1 MNTLKKR
8 LIALSLFTCVAM
20 SSVVGCGSNSSSSS
34 EKNYSADS
42 SSSDESVT
50 EEKAAID
57 IEAIT
62 NASGNPIKLPVQ
74 SGEAGNGGVTAENG
88 MNLSG
93 LDPEDVNTS
102 PEPDIETVTV
112 VNENGEPVTES
123 VPVTN
128 ANGEAVTEA
137 GGQPVTEFVP
147 VTSVIAKEIT
157 NPDYKSNSEGR
168 YVLWMDISKDEN
180 FVFND
185 QFIKVQ
191 FKIKE
196 DTPDGNYP
204 ISIVTDLSSIKG
216 VSIDPDK
223 IVNGTIKVGG
233 TAPAA
238 KDHSNEGFVVYGDT
252 IGAKAG
258 DTVDFYI
265 NCKNNP
271 GLAAVLLW
279 FYYDSNAMECKSVKS
294 AGEFA
299 EIDGHPETGKSE
311 N

>member
-1 MNTLKKR
+1 MT
-8 LIALSLFTCVAM
+8 
-20 SSVVGCGSNSSSSS
+20 SVVGCGSKESSSS
-34 EKNYSADS
+34 EKGYSAES
-42 SSSDESVT
+42 SSSDEDQET
-50 EEKAAID
+50 TDKPID

-62 NASGNPIKLPVQ
+62 NESGNPIKLPVQ
-74 SGEAGNGGVTAENG
+74 SGEAGSGGVTAENG

-102 PEPDIETVTV
+102 PEPEIETVTV

-147 VTSVIAKEIT
+147 VTSVVAKGNQT
-157 NPDYKSNSEGR
+157 SDYQSNSEGR

-191 FKIKE
+191 FKIK
-196 DTPDGNYP
+196 DDAPDGNYP

-233 TAPAA
+233 STPAE
-238 KDHSNEGFVVYGDT
+238 KDYSNNGFVVYGDT

-279 FYYDSNAMECKSVKS
+279 FYYDSNALECKSVKS

-299 EIDGHPETGKSE
+299 EIDGHPETGKSSS